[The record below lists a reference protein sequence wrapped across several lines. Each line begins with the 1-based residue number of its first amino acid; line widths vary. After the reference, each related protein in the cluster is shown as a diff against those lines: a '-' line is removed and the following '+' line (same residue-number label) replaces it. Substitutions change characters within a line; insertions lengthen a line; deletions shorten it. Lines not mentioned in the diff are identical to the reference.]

1 MIFYI
6 FPFYISSRSACFYDW
21 IILFVQQWDDEHRS
35 RLRGS
40 WMLYLQEAIH
50 QNTEDLYLSKF
61 YRLS

>member
-21 IILFVQQWDDEHRS
+21 KILFVQQWDDEHRS

-40 WMLYLQEAIH
+40 WMFYLQEAIH
-50 QNTEDLYLSKF
+50 QNTEDLYLI
-61 YRLS
+61 